1 IDPVNAALNKLDK
14 QQQDLAKFKSKGM
27 VDADTFDLYSKK
39 IEETR
44 NRLTGFRDDL
54 GKTGQSAAQTAF
66 AMRMI
71 PAQMT
76 DIIVGLSTGQSPF
89 MVL

>member
-1 IDPVNAALNKLDK
+1 
-14 QQQDLAKFKSKGM
+14 M

-66 AMRMI
+66 AV
-71 PAQMT
+71 A
-76 DIIVGLSTGQSPF
+76 
-89 MVL
+89 